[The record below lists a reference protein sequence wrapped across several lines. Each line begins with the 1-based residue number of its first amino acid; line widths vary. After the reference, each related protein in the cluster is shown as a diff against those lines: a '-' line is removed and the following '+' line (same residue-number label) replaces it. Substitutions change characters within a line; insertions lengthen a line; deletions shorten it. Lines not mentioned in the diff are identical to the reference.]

1 MVPEKQAACRVS
13 VLSYNTLV
21 EKSGFTNTVKNDP
34 AWRTYGWHS
43 RREQLIIKMI
53 ETSPLIMCLQE
64 VRHVSQY
71 VTPNFQEFKLPLWE
85 MGFEGVFAKRNLE
98 GEFGQE
104 GLAIFYN
111 R

>member
-1 MVPEKQAACRVS
+1 MVPEKKAACGVS
-13 VLSYNTLV
+13 LLSYNTLV

-43 RREQLIIKMI
+43 RREQLIIKML

-64 VRHVSQY
+64 VRHISQN